1 MIAAIDLKRE
11 DKRLSQIEFVS
22 RAPVRQATVAP
33 GIEGGPRSPEPR
45 GAYKTLARAEQLY
58 TDRDLEAARQLFL
71 KALEETEQR
80 PLHAQAYYGL
90 ARIAA
95 LEKNPEM
102 AERLFEKTLESGPE
116 PPVKAWA
123 LVYLARLS
131 DAAGDREQ
139 ATRRYREA
147 LAVEGASPAAR
158 QAAEEGVQR
167 SFGKKS
173 N

>member
-1 MIAAIDLKRE
+1 MKT
-11 DKRLSQIEFVS
+11 IEV
-22 RAPVRQATVAP
+22 PKP
-33 GIEGGPRSPEPR
+33 PEPK
-45 GAYKTLARAEQLY
+45 GAYKTLAQAEQFY
-58 TDRDLEAARQLFL
+58 QDRSLEAARELFL
-71 KALEETEQR
+71 KALQESGDK
-80 PLHAQAYYGL
+80 PLHAQAYFGL

-102 AERLFEKTLESGPE
+102 AEQLFEKTLESGPE
-116 PPVKAWA
+116 PQTKAWA

-131 DAAGDREQ
+131 DAAGDREHAVQ
-139 ATRRYREA
+139 RYREA

-158 QAAEEGVQR
+158 DAAQQGVQR